1 MANLIAIIFLLIGL
15 SGMTAIFLRK
25 RPLLV
30 SLPESFEEKESFSLN
45 LREKIRNFD
54 FSQTFDLK
62 SFLKKFLMSIRILSL
77 RVENITSQKLE
88 SLCKKDKEGVANDYK
103 DDSYWKKLRGKIK
116 K

>member
-1 MANLIAIIFLLIGL
+1 MANLIDIIFLLIGL

-30 SLPESFEEKESFSLN
+30 ALPETFEEKESFSSN
-45 LREKIRNFD
+45 LKTKIRNFD

-62 SFLKKFLMSIRILSL
+62 NFLKKFLMSFRILSL
-77 RVENITSQKLE
+77 KVDNITSQKLE
-88 SLCKKDKEGVANDYK
+88 NLRKKNKEGAANDYK

>member
-30 SLPESFEEKESFSLN
+30 DLPENFEEKESFYLSF
-45 LREKIRNFD
+45 RTKIRDFD

-77 RVENITSQKLE
+77 KVENITSQKLE
-88 SLCKKDKEGVANDYK
+88 SLCKKDKEEAGNDYK
-103 DDSYWKKLRGKIK
+103 DDSYWKKLRSKIK